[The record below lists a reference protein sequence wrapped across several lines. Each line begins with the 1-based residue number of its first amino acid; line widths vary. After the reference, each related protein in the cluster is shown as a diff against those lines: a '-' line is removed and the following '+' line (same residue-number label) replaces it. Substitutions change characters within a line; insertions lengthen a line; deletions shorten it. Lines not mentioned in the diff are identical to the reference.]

1 MKKLF
6 VITILLALLL
16 ATFCSCLDTNET
28 QDQGHDSATPQNAT
42 TAAENGDAQ
51 TQKPQTAAPDNSSK
65 SNLGDYNIVIES
77 CRLAV
82 DYEGAP
88 IVFVKYQFTN
98 NDSDA
103 VSFML
108 AVSDK
113 VYQEGIGLNTCYF
126 VDDSANYSSD
136 NQSKEIKQGA
146 SISVEVAYKLN
157 DTTTDIEVEVSK
169 LISFND
175 KKITKTFS
183 IG

>member
-16 ATFCSCLDTNET
+16 TAFCSCLDTNEN
-28 QDQGHDSATPQNAT
+28 QGHGSATPQNAT
-42 TAAENGDAQ
+42 TAAGNGEAQ
-51 TQKPQTAAPDNSSK
+51 TQKPQAPAPDNSSK
-65 SNLGDYNIVIES
+65 SNLGDYNILIES

-82 DYEGAP
+82 DYEGDP
-88 IVFVKYQFTN
+88 IVIVKYQFTN

-108 AVSDK
+108 AFNDE
-113 VYQEGIGLNTCYF
+113 VYQAGIGLNKCYF
-126 VDDSANYSSD
+126 ADDSANYSSD

-146 SISVEVAYKLN
+146 TISVEVAYELN
-157 DTTTDIEVEVSK
+157 DTTTDIEVEVSEF
-169 LISFND
+169 ISFND

-183 IG
+183 IE